1 MENVIQNQN
10 IFDIEIY
17 MDGQTRIGIFDS
29 EIKLAQMGRLRPIK
43 NKCKMI
49 KKLVKQKC
57 FDIMTKY
64 G

>member
-17 MDGQTRIGIFDS
+17 MDGLTRIGIFDS
-29 EIKLAQMGRLRPIK
+29 EIKLAHMGRLRLIK

-49 KKLVKQKC
+49 KKLVKRKC